1 MCFLRRDGLKKTLD
15 ASKLY
20 IPPQTTAFLM
30 ALGLL
35 MVTMTILRFAFM
47 ILNWDTFSSAS
58 VPELSLSFLIGA
70 KFDLHVIFLLIGVFF
85 LALHVPGS
93 RRTALVLARKLLW
106 LPLFLFLPVTALSIL
121 NMHYYSEAGRH
132 LSYEIA
138 FVVGESYDLKASLKM
153 IAQYRLSMVV
163 LLLLSIVLIIAWRM
177 ILKRL
182 WNSERTTEAK
192 VEVIWLIL
200 YLFFFILGLRGTVV
214 GRPIRMSHAFVQGR
228 TELGHL
234 TLNPQFT
241 VGRSLIE
248 SEEKVPAFYTE
259 KEAVETVRKLL
270 ASPRTTW
277 HGDDAPLYRKTLVSR
292 ARGGIM
298 YNVVLIV
305 LESWSSKYVGAY
317 GNNQHITPEFDALA
331 REGILFKN
339 FYATGSRTD
348 EGLASLCLGIP
359 SFNRLHNP
367 GKGSI
372 LSGALEQNRYTG
384 LGSVL
389 GENGYS
395 TVYLH
400 GESSRTFRQASLARL
415 AGFKKHLGSEELDLT
430 PDETSGP
437 WGGWDHILLEKLF
450 EIMRKEI
457 EPFAVLWI
465 SLTNHSPYTL
475 PDDTFKKAQPD
486 DLDGKFMDSIRY
498 TDHYLGLF
506 FDKVRNED
514 FFNRTIFV
522 ITADHSARV
531 ITTMED
537 RYSIPLLIYS
547 PGILK
552 PDVLQKIGSQ
562 VDLIPTVLNLLGL
575 ESYHH
580 AMGNSL
586 FDEETEGFAFL
597 NFSSGYGWV
606 SGGDLVEID
615 PDGELIGIRN
625 INTGEEAY
633 EQAEEHRKKLLS
645 YLQVGRKMLLENR
658 FMPVP

>member
-1 MCFLRRDGLKKTLD
+1 LKKILD
-15 ASKLY
+15 ASKPY
-20 IPPQTTAFLM
+20 IPPQTEAFIM

-47 ILNWDTFSSAS
+47 LLNWDTFSSAS
-58 VPELSLSFLIGA
+58 IPELILPFLIGA
-70 KFDLHVIFLLIGVFF
+70 KFDLHFIYILIGIFF

-93 RRTALVLARKLLW
+93 TRTVPVFVRKILW
-106 LPLFLFLPVTALSIL
+106 LPLFLFLPATALSVL

-138 FVVGESYDLKASLKM
+138 YVAGDSYDLNASLKM
-153 IAQYRLSMVV
+153 IAQYRLSMLV
-163 LLLLSIVLIIAWRM
+163 LLLLSIVLIMAWRM

-182 WNSERTTEAK
+182 WNSEKTTETK
-192 VEVIWLIL
+192 VEIVWLIL
-200 YLFFFILGLRGTVV
+200 YLFFFILGLRGSVV
-214 GRPIRMSHAFVQGR
+214 GRPIRMSNAFVQGR

-241 VGRSLIE
+241 VGRSLVE
-248 SEEKVPAFYTE
+248 SEGKIPDFYTE
-259 KEAVETVRKLL
+259 KEAVETVRELL
-270 ASPRTTW
+270 ASPRNTW
-277 HGDDAPLYRKTLVSR
+277 HGDDAPLYRKAPVSR
-292 ARGGIM
+292 TRGGVM

-305 LESWSSKYVGAY
+305 LESWSSQYVGAY
-317 GNNQHITPEFDALA
+317 GNDHHITPEFDALA

-359 SFNRLHNP
+359 SFNRFHNP

-389 GENGYS
+389 GGNGYS

-400 GESSRTFRQASLARL
+400 GESSRNFRQASIARL
-415 AGFKKHLGSEELDLT
+415 AGFKKHMGSEELGLN

-475 PDDTFKKAQPD
+475 PDDTFKKAQHD

-498 TDHYLGLF
+498 TDHHLGLF
-506 FDKVRNED
+506 FDKIRNED

-537 RYSIPLLIYS
+537 RHSIPLLVYA

-552 PDVLQKIGSQ
+552 PDAPQRVGSQ
-562 VDLIPTVLNLLGL
+562 VDLIPTLLNLLGL

-580 AMGNSL
+580 AMGSSL

-606 SGGDLVEID
+606 SGEDLLEVD
-615 PDGELIGIRN
+615 PDGELIGSRN
-625 INTGEEAY
+625 MKSGENTYSDIER
-633 EQAEEHRKKLLS
+633 HRKMLLS
-645 YLQVGRKMLLENR
+645 YLQVGRKLLLENR

>member
-1 MCFLRRDGLKKTLD
+1 LNKTSD
-15 ASKLY
+15 KSKFS
-20 IPPQTTAFLM
+20 IPPQTSAFLM
-30 ALGLL
+30 ALGLF
-35 MVTMTILRFAFM
+35 MATMTVLRFVFM

-58 VPELSLSFLIGA
+58 VPELSLSFLIGSR
-70 KFDLHVIFLLIGVFF
+70 FDLHVILSLIGVFF

-93 RRTALVLARKLLW
+93 RRAVPVFARKILW
-106 LPLFLFLPVTALSIL
+106 LPLFLFLPVIALSIL

-132 LSYEIA
+132 LSYEVS
-138 FVVGESYDLKASLKM
+138 FVMGEFSDLMASMKM
-153 IAQYRLSMVV
+153 IAQYRLSMVI
-163 LLLLSIVLIIAWRM
+163 LLLLSIVLIVAWRM
-177 ILKRL
+177 ILNML
-182 WNSERTTEAK
+182 WNTERTTGTR
-192 VEVIWLIL
+192 VEIIWLTL
-200 YLFFFILGLRGTVV
+200 YLFFFILGLRGSVV

-228 TELGHL
+228 IELGHL
-234 TLNPQFT
+234 ALNPQFT
-241 VGRSLIE
+241 VSRSLVE
-248 SEEKVPAFYTE
+248 SEEKIPAFYTE

-270 ASPRTTW
+270 ASPGTTW
-277 HGDDAPLYRKTLVSR
+277 HGDDAPLYRKSPASR
-292 ARGGIM
+292 KETGVK

-305 LESWSSKYVGAY
+305 LESWSSRYVGAY
-317 GNNQHITPEFDALA
+317 GNDRRNTPEFDALA
-331 REGILFKN
+331 TEGILFKN

-372 LSGALEQNRYTG
+372 LSGALEQNRYAG

-400 GESSRTFRQASLARL
+400 GESSKTFRQASLARL
-415 AGFKKHLGSEELDLT
+415 AGFQKHLGSEELDLT

-437 WGGWDHILLEKLF
+437 WGGWDHVLLEKLL
-450 EIMRKEI
+450 EILRKEK

-465 SLTNHSPYTL
+465 SLSNHLPYTL
-475 PDDTFKKAQPD
+475 PDDTFKKAQAD

-498 TDHYLGLF
+498 TDHHLGLF

-514 FFNRTIFV
+514 FFDRTIFV

-531 ITTMED
+531 ITSMED
-537 RYSIPLLIYS
+537 RYSIPLLFYA
-547 PGILK
+547 PGFLK
-552 PDVLQKIGSQ
+552 PYAPRRTGSQ

-580 AMGNSL
+580 AMGSSL
-586 FDEETEGFAFL
+586 FEEGTEGFAFL

-606 SGGDLVEID
+606 SGGDLVEIG
-615 PDGELIGIRN
+615 PDGGLLGIRTIGN
-625 INTGEEAY
+625 
-633 EQAEEHRKKLLS
+633 AEGAHGRAEVHRRKLLS
-645 YLQVGRKMLLENR
+645 YLQIGRKMLLENR